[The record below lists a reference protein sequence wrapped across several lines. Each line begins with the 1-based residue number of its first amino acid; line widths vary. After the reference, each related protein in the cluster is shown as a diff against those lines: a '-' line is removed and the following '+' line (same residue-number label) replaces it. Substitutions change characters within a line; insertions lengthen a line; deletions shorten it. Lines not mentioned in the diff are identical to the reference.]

1 METFENDALNVS
13 ETASLNELERNKRI
27 VDKTTADDAKSTK
40 LLEAENESQKHRRQ
54 VCASSVRR
62 NKNYYKCS
70 RCPTTSVTF
79 SSSKALQTHHL
90 TCHSLEIKYEC
101 HKCGHHFK
109 QKIESAK
116 SARTVYTQTGLD
128 YFICEVCCK
137 RLASFAEVEQHK
149 ALEHRENYKVGTPED
164 RFSCKYCDKIF
175 QFRSLLVNHEM
186 IHTGEKPHACP
197 YCSKTFRRKGQLD
210 VHVNIH
216 TKQTIY
222 MCGEC
227 DARFYQ
233 ATTLHHHLRSR
244 HQQWRHECQY
254 CKKLHV
260 TKRDKEEHERTHTG
274 KKPYTCE
281 HCGAGFP
288 RKQNLDNHLKAHR
301 NERSFTCTE
310 CGKSF
315 FRKST
320 LKEHFRTHTG
330 EKPYQCQ
337 RCQKRFTQ
345 KSHLRG
351 HLRSHLRQELEKH
364 QPIGVEPVTADT
376 VDKHQPVEIEAGTS
390 ETIAEAKIAPK
401 DGTDHPHQ
409 DYAEVNLP
417 AAPNDEEPV
426 LLIVNTSNNDTKLEN
441 ESMEHAENCDK
452 VIVENS

>member
-1 METFENDALNVS
+1 MEKFEKDAVNVS
-13 ETASLNELERNKRI
+13 SETVNQNELERNKEI
-27 VDKTTADDAKSTK
+27 VDKTTADGSKSTK
-40 LLEAENESQKHRRQ
+40 LLETENESESQKHGRQ
-54 VCASSVRR
+54 MCTNNVKR

-70 RCPTTSVTF
+70 RCPTTSLTF

-90 TCHSLEIKYEC
+90 TCHRLEIQYEC

-109 QKIESAK
+109 HKIESAK
-116 SARTVYTQTGLD
+116 STRTVYTQTGLD

-149 ALEHRENYKVGTPED
+149 ALEHRENSKVGAPQD
-164 RFSCKYCDKIF
+164 RFCCKYCDKIF

-210 VHVNIH
+210 VHANIH

-233 ATTLHHHLRSR
+233 ATTLHHHLRSK

-254 CKKLHV
+254 CRKRHV

-274 KKPYTCE
+274 EKPYTCE
-281 HCGAGFP
+281 HCGMGFP

-364 QPIGVEPVTADT
+364 QPIGTEPVNSDT
-376 VDKHQPVEIEAGTS
+376 VDEPEPVIF
-390 ETIAEAKIAPK
+390 ETINETKVVHK
-401 DGTDHPHQ
+401 DETDHQ
-409 DYAEVNLP
+409 DYPAVNLP
-417 AAPNDEEPV
+417 APNDDTIEEPA
-426 LLIVNTSNNDTKLEN
+426 LFDSEYQQ
-441 ESMEHAENCDK
+441 
-452 VIVENS
+452 